1 MKDKILSLG
10 LAILIVLFAIY
21 INTDLSNKNSANY
34 SQYTKLS
41 KDDILS
47 DKNLLK
53 SFNSGISIK
62 DIGDLVIIEQ
72 KPNAT
77 VIIDKSDLDEIIA
90 FLNNSN
96 TDE

>member
-1 MKDKILSLG
+1 MKDKILSFG
-10 LAILIVLFAIY
+10 LAIALVLFAIY
-21 INTDLSNKNSANY
+21 INTDSNKGNSNY

-53 SFNSGISIK
+53 SFSSGISIK

-90 FLNNSN
+90 FLNSSN
-96 TDE
+96 ISE

>member
-1 MKDKILSLG
+1 MKDKILSFG
-10 LAILIVLFAIY
+10 LAVILIVFAIY
-21 INTDLSNKNSANY
+21 INIDLSNKDINNY
-34 SQYTKLS
+34 SNYTKLS
-41 KDDILS
+41 KHDILS
-47 DKNLLK
+47 DENLLK

-96 TDE
+96 SSE

>member
-1 MKDKILSLG
+1 MKDKILSFCLVI
-10 LAILIVLFAIY
+10 ILILFAIY
-21 INTDLSNKNSANY
+21 INTNMTNKDSINY

-41 KDDILS
+41 KYDFLS
-47 DKNLLK
+47 DRNLLK

-62 DIGDLVIIEQ
+62 DLGDLVIIEQ

-77 VIIDKSDLDEIIA
+77 VIIDKNDLDEIIA

-96 TDE
+96 TSE

>member
-1 MKDKILSLG
+1 MID
-10 LAILIVLFAIY
+10 
-21 INTDLSNKNSANY
+21 KNSANY

-96 TDE
+96 ISE

>member
-1 MKDKILSLG
+1 MKDKVLSFCLAFGIL
-10 LAILIVLFAIY
+10 LFAIY
-21 INTDLSNKNSANY
+21 INTGIDKDSNKEY
-34 SQYTKLS
+34 RKLS
-41 KDDILS
+41 SHDILS
-47 DKNLLK
+47 DENLLK

-77 VIIDKSDLDEIIA
+77 VIIDKNDLNEIIA

-96 TDE
+96 TSE